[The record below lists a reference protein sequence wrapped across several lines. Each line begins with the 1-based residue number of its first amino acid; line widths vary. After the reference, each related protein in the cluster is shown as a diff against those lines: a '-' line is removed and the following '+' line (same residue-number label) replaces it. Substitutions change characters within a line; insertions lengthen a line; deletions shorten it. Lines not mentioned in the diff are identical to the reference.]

1 MPKEPYT
8 IDSWDEWV
16 SEINKKT
23 GKKGK
28 DLFMPLRMAL
38 TGKPKGPELKF
49 LLPLLTRNNIMKKLG
64 VIT

>member
-8 IDSWDEWV
+8 IDSWDEWILK
-16 SEINKKT
+16 INKKT

-38 TGKPKGPELKF
+38 TGKEKGPELKF
-49 LLPLLTRNNIMKKLG
+49 LLPLLTKNNIMKKLG

>member
-8 IDSWDEWV
+8 IDSWDEWILK
-16 SEINKKT
+16 INKKT

-38 TGKPKGPELKF
+38 TGKAKGPELKF
-49 LLPLLTRNNIMKKLG
+49 LLPLLTKNNIMKKLG